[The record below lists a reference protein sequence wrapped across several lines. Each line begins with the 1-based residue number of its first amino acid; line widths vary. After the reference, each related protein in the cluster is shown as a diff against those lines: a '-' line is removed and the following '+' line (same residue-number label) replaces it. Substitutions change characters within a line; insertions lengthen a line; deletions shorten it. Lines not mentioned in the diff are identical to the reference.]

1 MKTTVN
7 FMKKNASLVMFAM
20 MLSLMFVEPS
30 FATEWSQAV
39 TDFAENISD
48 GLKLFGAAVI
58 TIAFMFAG
66 FQIAFGGKNISALMP
81 IVIGALV
88 IGGAASLAGLLIK
101 TAE

>member
-30 FATEWSQAV
+30 FASWDTAV
-39 TDFAENISD
+39 TNFAGKISD
-48 GLKLFGAAVI
+48 GLKAFGAAVI

-66 FQIAFGGKNISALMP
+66 FQIAFGGKSIASLMP

-88 IGGAASLAGLLIK
+88 IGGAASLAGLLITK
-101 TAE
+101 T

>member
-30 FATEWSQAV
+30 FAWSQAV
-39 TDFAENISD
+39 TDFAEEISG

>member
-30 FATEWSQAV
+30 FAWEV
-39 TDFAENISD
+39 T
-48 GLKLFGAAVI
+48 LKTFVTNFSTALKGVAAVVI
-58 TIAFMFAG
+58 TVAFMFAG
-66 FQIAFGGKNISALMP
+66 YQIAFGGKSISSLMP
-81 IVIGALV
+81 IIIGAIV
-88 IGGAASLAGLLIK
+88 IGGASALAASLIT